1 MAGPIYDQSTSKLY
15 GHIVIMV
22 IITSL
27 TISIEFDIEMWQKT
41 GRQHDTL
48 TVTRNILLL
57 NVQDTVGHV
66 YVTVFLVVWALFSR
80 VRWKVW
86 TS

>member
-1 MAGPIYDQSTSKLY
+1 MELIATLFYSLLCGWSIYDQSTSKLY

-41 GRQHDTL
+41 GRLKDRQTAWYTDS
-48 TVTRNILLL
+48 N
-57 NVQDTVGHV
+57 
-66 YVTVFLVVWALFSR
+66 S
-80 VRWKVW
+80 
-86 TS
+86 